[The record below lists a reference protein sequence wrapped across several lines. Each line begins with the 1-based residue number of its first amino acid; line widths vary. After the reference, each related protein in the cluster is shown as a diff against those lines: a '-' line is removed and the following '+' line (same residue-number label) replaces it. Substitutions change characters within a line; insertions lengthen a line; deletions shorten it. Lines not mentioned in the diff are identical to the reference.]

1 MPRCRGRASVKDKN
15 EMHLQKA
22 TGKWFSGC
30 QLFARRGVHL
40 FDLTEVHIY
49 PTWSAFTARVSNRL
63 ARHFSIVPLQL
74 PDTGP
79 MVSFTFDDVL
89 KSAATVGAPMLEEY
103 NGRGTFYVA
112 GALTDQRDQHWA

>member
-1 MPRCRGRASVKDKN
+1 MVSCVAPTYLPSESTKL
-15 EMHLQKA
+15 HL
-22 TGKWFSGC
+22 G
-30 QLFARRGVHL
+30 
-40 FDLTEVHIY
+40 
-49 PTWSAFTARVSNRL
+49 WSAFTARVSNRL

-79 MVSFTFDDVL
+79 MVSFTFDDVP

-112 GALTDQRDQHWA
+112 GALTDQRGQHWAEISPDEVVELH